1 MRERTLIK
9 GHSELSCL
17 HSWINVKLTTSQCN
31 FFRFWTVFI
40 VLFFPA
46 PPVLP
51 PHFQPLSPAFKLS
64 LHFLI
69 STWNRIPEDAPGLR
83 PLLQTHTR
91 ADPCYSRF
99 LLIINTIYVWTIEI
113 HTKPISKSKRAKVP
127 TLELTT
133 VYKLEFTHFEFLD
146 VCKYFLQ
153 KKDKNIHFYNRR
165 IFLSNVSGQ
174 SLQVPYLEFSGSFG
188 QWHSIL

>member
-1 MRERTLIK
+1 MQLLPFLDSFHR
-9 GHSELSCL
+9 
-17 HSWINVKLTTSQCN
+17 
-31 FFRFWTVFI
+31 

-91 ADPCYSRF
+91 ADLCYSHI
-99 LLIINTIYVWTIEI
+99 LLIINTIYVRTIEI